1 MNMDGIQGRSCWS
14 LRFWWLKLSLVSTGS
29 LDGFSMF
36 CVSVLFVMPV
46 VLVETSRILCVD
58 VVRADVFALFPV
70 LKEKHLLFDC

>member
-1 MNMDGIQGRSCWS
+1 MGFWGRILGVFLTYTVMS
-14 LRFWWLKLSLVSTGS
+14 F
-29 LDGFSMF
+29 FSF
-36 CVSVLFVMPV
+36 ITKLFVMPV